1 MLQRTLTEHAA
12 VCFFGDERLAAW
24 LWQHLLQPAVALESD
39 RWHLLQEHFYHLL
52 VEGVEAR
59 YPRKHR
65 LTDVR
70 QLMGRILDGGLLL
83 TSVLPWLD
91 ELQQRLLQ
99 RNGDLLCYREGEVQA
114 YVRLAAGVDPTLLAA
129 WHLAKWLDDMP
140 QPLEHDIRRVV
151 SAQTAF
157 FAPSGN
163 PSLPFAEGH
172 VHFWGVTADSAIL
185 DDYLLADGELTLS
198 GKANSWQREQ
208 HDKLQLLLSR
218 ARQLLVLLLEPATP
232 QHQTPD
238 GQNKQP
244 GDQKDTQ
251 QPNTEGWPQHLK
263 RLTYALSRPIRQPD
277 WGLLAARLSAAN
289 PGSADWLLGEF
300 GQAMSRGEANRWLWL
315 FVYLCRRYGEQ
326 KTHPL
331 QRAAILCFWQTV
343 NQLRGTLIMDGQGL
357 TRFAER
363 YYQAALGRGGDY
375 QGNVRRLWAGRAD
388 VAEIK
393 SGPLAFKPALV
404 SEIARGL
411 IANASLSLPKPPYI
425 FGEPDIQLDMK
436 ALSSM
441 QALERWQFCGHF
453 SRSQP
458 HKQNQYPKPDGKK
471 IWQEAEKLIR
481 NLQSTS
487 GWSAPE
493 FLGGKLNPNFH
504 FQPARWFRGLDV
516 AGDENALKIEWFAPV
531 LRWLRSGFKSRQDG
545 ERASMGFH
553 LSIHSGEDYAHP
565 ASGMRHIDETVRF
578 CEMREGDRLG
588 HALALGI
595 EPKQWA
601 ARQGEMMLPLD
612 EHLDNLVWLWHH
624 ASVLSGVL
632 PLAQQVLPRFER
644 RIARFW
650 RLSRWWQVPDLMADD
665 GVSRDEKE
673 ASVSQAAGFE
683 ASPLRHATAD
693 DLYQAWYLRRNCHF
707 RLQSLSGAWPV
718 DSKELYALPDHGELS
733 ENRTL
738 ASQLYKA
745 RHDWRRADEMACDK
759 ANAQVQLD
767 RKERKHLE
775 RLVIVRM
782 GDEAAVHGGF
792 HLKVG
797 RKRDEGLLED
807 VDTPAELDF
816 MHALQDWLLTEYD
829 KLGLI
834 LEANPTS
841 NVYIARLK
849 SHAEHPIFRWNP
861 PDESALAH
869 GAAANLYGLRRGP
882 VRVLVNTDDPGIM
895 PTTLRTE
902 FLLLREAALER
913 KVGRTVAERWLETLR
928 QYGIEQFHRNHLP
941 VFEPA

>member
-1 MLQRTLTEHAA
+1 MLKRTLTEHAA
-12 VCFFGDERLAAW
+12 ECFFGDEKLAAW
-24 LWQHLLQPAVALESD
+24 LWDKLLKPADDLESD
-39 RWHLLQEHFYHLL
+39 RWHRLQANFYHLL

-59 YPRKHR
+59 YPREHR

-70 QLMGRILDGGLLL
+70 QLMGRMLDGELLL
-83 TSVLPWLD
+83 TPALPWLD

-99 RNGDLLCYREGEVQA
+99 RNGDLLCYREGQVQA
-114 YVRLAAGVDPTLLAA
+114 YVRLAAGLDPTLLAG
-129 WHLAKWLDDMP
+129 WHFASWLEEIPRPDA
-140 QPLEHDIRRVV
+140 HDICRVV

-157 FAPSGN
+157 FAPPGN

-185 DDYLLADGELTLS
+185 DNYLLADGELTL
-198 GKANSWQREQ
+198 GDKANLWQREQ
-208 HDKLQLLLSR
+208 HDSLQPLLQR
-218 ARQLLVLLLEPATP
+218 AQQLLVLLLEPNVPTTET
-232 QHQTPD
+232 QD
-238 GQNKQP
+238 KQS
-244 GDQKDTQ
+244 TQ
-251 QPNTEGWPQHLK
+251 SKNTKHNQLSYAESWPQHLA
-263 RLTYALSRPIRQPD
+263 RLNFAMHNPFRQPD
-277 WGLLAARLSAAN
+277 WALLAASLSAAA

-300 GQAMSRGEANRWLWL
+300 ARAMNRGDANRWLWL
-315 FVYLCRRYGEQ
+315 FTYLCRRYDEQ
-326 KTHPL
+326 ETHPL

-343 NQLRGTLIMDGQGL
+343 NQLRRSLIMDGQGL

-363 YYQAALGRGGDY
+363 YFSSAMQRKPKAHD
-375 QGNVRRLWAGRAD
+375 NFRRLWPAVAD

-393 SGPLAFKPALV
+393 SAPSAFKPAFA

-411 IANASLSLPKPPYI
+411 LLNASLSLPKPPYI
-425 FGEPDIQLDMK
+425 FGESDIQLNMQ
-436 ALSSM
+436 ALTTM

-453 SRSQP
+453 SRSQA
-458 HKQNQYPKPDGKK
+458 HKQNQRPKPDSKK
-471 IWQEAEKLIR
+471 LWQEAEKLMR
-481 NLQSTS
+481 NLGDTS
-487 GWSAPE
+487 GWNAPE

-531 LRWLRSGFKSRQDG
+531 LRWLRCGFKSRPDG
-545 ERASMGFH
+545 ERASTGFH
-553 LSIHSGEDYAHP
+553 LSIHAGEDYAHP

-595 EPKQWA
+595 APKQWA

-632 PLAQQVLPRFER
+632 PLAQQVLPILER

-650 RLSRWWQVPDLMADD
+650 RLSQWWQEPDLMVHDADQQL
-665 GVSRDEKE
+665 
-673 ASVSQAAGFE
+673 SQSSTAGFE
-683 ASPLRHATAD
+683 SAPLRHATPC
-693 DLYQAWYLRRNCHF
+693 DLYQAWWLRRNCHY
-707 RLQSLSGAWPV
+707 RLNKVGDGWQVTSQ
-718 DSKELYALPDHGELS
+718 ELCALPDHQELS
-733 ENRTL
+733 EHHTL
-738 ASQLYKA
+738 ASQLYQA
-745 RHDWRRADEMACDK
+745 RHTWLSAA
-759 ANAQVQLD
+759 
-767 RKERKHLE
+767 KEAP
-775 RLVIVRM
+775 LVIVRM
-782 GDEAAVHGGF
+782 GDEAETHNGF
-792 HLKVG
+792 YPKASAKTG
-797 RKRDEGLLED
+797 RSGNEHMLED

-834 LEANPTS
+834 IEANPTS

-849 SHAEHPIFRWNP
+849 SHAEHPIFRWSP
-861 PDESALAH
+861 PDESALEH

-902 FLLLREAALER
+902 FMLLREAAHEL
-913 KVGRTVAERWLETLR
+913 KVGRTVAERWLDTLR

-941 VFEPA
+941 VFEPV

>member
-1 MLQRTLTEHAA
+1 MLYRTLTEHAA
-12 VCFFGDERLAAW
+12 ECFFGDKKLAAW
-24 LWQHLLQPAVALESD
+24 LWDNLLKPTNDLESD
-39 RWHLLQEHFYHLL
+39 RWHRLQADFYHLL

-59 YPRKHR
+59 YPREHR

-70 QLMGRILDGGLLL
+70 QLMGRLLDGDLLL
-83 TSVLPWLD
+83 TPALPWLD

-114 YVRLAAGVDPTLLAA
+114 YVRLAAGLDPTLLAG
-129 WHLAKWLDDMP
+129 WHFARWLAEIPRPDA
-140 QPLEHDIRRVV
+140 HDIRRVV

-157 FAPSGN
+157 FAPPGN

-185 DDYLLADGELTLS
+185 DDYLLAGGELTLD
-198 GKANSWQREQ
+198 GKANLWQREQ
-208 HDKLQLLLSR
+208 HDSLKPLLQR
-218 ARQLLVLLLEPATP
+218 ARQLLVLLLKLEPQSKTQEEQGA
-232 QHQTPD
+232 QHENHQD
-238 GQNKQP
+238 KQVSRP
-244 GDQKDTQ
+244 
-251 QPNTEGWPQHLK
+251 ESWPQHLAQ
-263 RLTYALSRPIRQPD
+263 LNLAMHSPFRQPD
-277 WGLLAARLSAAN
+277 WALLAASLSAAN
-289 PGSADWLLGEF
+289 PGSADWLLGEVA
-300 GQAMSRGEANRWLWL
+300 QAMGRGEANRWLWL
-315 FVYLCRRYGEQ
+315 YAYLCQRYNEQ
-326 KTHPL
+326 GTHPL

-343 NQLRGTLIMDGQGL
+343 NQLRRSLIMDGQGL

-375 QGNVRRLWAGRAD
+375 QGNVRRLWAGGTD

-393 SGPLAFKPALV
+393 SGPFAFKPKLV
-404 SEIARGL
+404 SKIARGL

-425 FGEPDIQLDMK
+425 FGESDIQLDMQ
-436 ALSSM
+436 ALATM

-458 HKQNQYPKPDGKK
+458 HKQKQRPKPDGKQLWK
-471 IWQEAEKLIR
+471 DAEKLMR
-481 NLQSTS
+481 NLQSAS
-487 GWSAPE
+487 GWNAPE

-531 LRWLRSGFKSRQDG
+531 LRWLRSGFKPQSGG
-545 ERASMGFH
+545 ERASTGFH
-553 LSIHSGEDYAHP
+553 LSIHAGEDYAHP

-595 EPKQWA
+595 VPKQWA
-601 ARQGEMMLPLD
+601 ARQGEMILPLD

-632 PLAQQVLPRFER
+632 PLAQQVLPLFER
-644 RIARFW
+644 RIMRFW
-650 RLSRWWQVPDLMADD
+650 RLSRWWQVPDWMVEDD
-665 GVSRDEKE
+665 RGYNGK
-673 ASVSQAAGFE
+673 AAVAQVANFE
-683 ASPLRHATAD
+683 IAPLCHATPN
-693 DLYQAWYLRRNCHF
+693 DLYQAWWLRRNCHY
-707 RLQSLSGAWPV
+707 RLSKVGDGWPV
-718 DSKELYALPDHGELS
+718 TSQELCALPDYQELS
-733 ENRTL
+733 ECRTL
-738 ASQLYKA
+738 SSQLYQA
-745 RHDWRRADEMACDK
+745 RHDWLASQTEAP
-759 ANAQVQLD
+759 
-767 RKERKHLE
+767 
-775 RLVIVRM
+775 LVIVRM
-782 GDEAAVHGGF
+782 GDEAASHAGF
-792 HLKVG
+792 HPKLG
-797 RKRDEGLLED
+797 RKADENILED

-829 KLGLI
+829 KLGLTI
-834 LEANPTS
+834 EANPTS

-849 SHAEHPIFRWNP
+849 SHAEHPIFRWYP
-861 PDESALAH
+861 PDESALGS

-902 FLLLREAALER
+902 FLLLREAALEL
-913 KVGRTVAERWLETLR
+913 KIGRTVAERWLETLR

-941 VFEPA
+941 VFEPV